1 MGDYFDISV
10 GGWMDQQRNVIL
22 TFLMAVLVW
31 MVSQIPTLVE
41 LSSAGGNK
49 LKPPAAFGFLSIH
62 FLGGGG
68 GGGVGGLCKF
78 RFFSLLSEPCK
89 ILLQVFYHL
98 YISDPF

>member
-62 FLGGGG
+62 SWNPVPIINGGGG
-68 GGGVGGLCKF
+68 RTLQT
-78 RFFSLLSEPCK
+78 S
-89 ILLQVFYHL
+89 ILQSFE
-98 YISDPF
+98 

>member
-62 FLGGGG
+62 SWNPFPIINRGGRAGG
-68 GGGVGGLCKF
+68 WG
-78 RFFSLLSEPCK
+78 
-89 ILLQVFYHL
+89 
-98 YISDPF
+98 